1 MKSIFLLIFYAI
13 ISTNAV
19 KPKLCVNC
27 QFFTKDGFFTDNN
40 FGKCLM
46 FPKEEELDDNFLVT
60 GIKSKKQI
68 EYMYCSTARNFESRC
83 GKEGRFY
90 EEK

>member
-13 ISTNAV
+13 ISTDAV

-27 QFFTKDGFFTDNN
+27 QFFTKWVFTGNN
-40 FGKCLM
+40 FGRCLM

-60 GIKSKKQI
+60 GIKDKKHV
-68 EYMYCSTARNFESRC
+68 EYTYCSIARKFDSKC
-83 GKEGRFY
+83 GKEGKFY

>member
-13 ISTNAV
+13 FSSDAV

-27 QFFTKDGFFTDNN
+27 QFFTKDSFFTSNN
-40 FGKCLM
+40 FGRCLI

-60 GIKSKKQI
+60 GIKDKKHI
-68 EYMYCSTARNFESRC
+68 EYAYCSIARKFDFKC
-83 GKEGRFY
+83 GKEGKFY